1 MPLHY
6 KIVPLDTLDDK
17 EFERL
22 LPTISEQRR
31 EKVLAYKFAS
41 GRKQSLLAY
50 VTLKSLLK
58 EHYGIDEN
66 PIFHE
71 LESGKPIIIGHED
84 IHFNIS
90 HCKTAVACVVSDKP
104 VGIDIESVDR
114 QTNES
119 LYSYTLCPAE
129 EQKVRA
135 AKHPET
141 EFLRYWTM
149 KEAIV
154 KMTGDG
160 ISGKDQLQSLMKDGK
175 WNEENDKVSP
185 LYTTDKY
192 LIYNKIQDETVIS
205 ICISCC

>member
-90 HCKTAVACVVSDKP
+90 HCKTAVACVVCDKP

-114 QTNES
+114 EANES

-129 EQKVRA
+129 EQKVRTA
-135 AKHPET
+135 EHPEV

-149 KEAIV
+149 KEALV

-175 WNEENDKVSP
+175 WNEEDDKVSP